1 MPNEEER
8 KNRRKTSSTQPSRR
22 TVLKQLGVGATA
34 TSGLASVPIDS
45 AAQEAGK
52 VSITGVDPQNFPNIT
67 VNYTV
72 DTEAGRT
79 GELPPENSRVIEKLP
94 DRPPQRKPCKGVET
108 GGGSADIVFV
118 FDDSGSMEDEIE
130 TMKERVQVLT
140 DDIEAEGIDA
150 RYGLVTFTDAN
161 RHLEI
166 DARLTDAET
175 LKERVDALQAT
186 EGDRFPERNF
196 SAIEMALGLTFRS
209 DAHKV
214 IINITDTIS
223 HYQNDK
229 VEKYDSPH
237 TLDDVATKLRERGIS
252 YFAVSWDLR
261 NEVPITDQTESGEII
276 EYDETDIEA
285 GSVRRLAEEA
295 NGTWLDMRADDFSEI
310 LDELIQD
317 VRTTYKCTYETDAPA
332 QQDDQAGKIGLEVTD
347 PGGRTFEIP
356 PSDEDEAGK
365 LSVPGQVKEPAKCAL
380 PSGESAVRDNIA
392 VFRAETGE
400 QLTSQ
405 NTDEEGTVNFDIPIE
420 ETETVVNVVYY
431 QIYDK
436 DPETLAF
443 EYPLPDEESARV
455 AAEKDGSP
463 DLYTINQI
471 VAAETGGV
479 LDVSLPEA
487 YKLDV
492 EVLDDT
498 GSPESNVRVEVFH
511 RDEETGAWGGFYG
524 FTNRDG
530 LLMIRESDDTGIE
543 VRGTVEV
550 FARNSDTGNVL
561 DSQDLVVD
569 ESTSVTLTV

>member
-1 MPNEEER
+1 MKFSLVAMHAVWCHMPNEEER
-8 KNRRKTSSTQPSRR
+8 KNRPKTSSTQPSRR

-34 TSGLASVPIDS
+34 TSGLASVPTHS
-45 AAQEAGK
+45 AAQGGGK
-52 VSITGVDPQNFPNIT
+52 IAITGVDPQNFPNVT

-79 GELPPENSRVIEKLP
+79 GDLPPENSRVIEKLP

-118 FDDSGSMEDEIE
+118 FDDTGSMSEEIE
-130 TMKERVQVLT
+130 TMKEKVIGLT
-140 DDIEAEGIDA
+140 DGIESAEIDA
-150 RYGLVTFTDAN
+150 RYGLVTFKDDVEVDTRFTDASSLK
-161 RHLEI
+161 RHVDELRAEGGEDSPETNFDAIQGVLEF
-166 DARLTDAET
+166 TF
-175 LKERVDALQAT
+175 KSDAL
-186 EGDRFPERNF
+186 
-196 SAIEMALGLTFRS
+196 
-209 DAHKV
+209 KV
-214 IINITDTIS
+214 IVDITDSVS
-223 HYQNDK
+223 HYRGDGSGFAD
-229 VEKYDSPH
+229 Y
-237 TLDDVATKLRERGIS
+237 TLDEVATDLRERGIN
-252 YFAVSWDLR
+252 FIAV
-261 NEVPITDQTESGEII
+261 VP
-276 EYDETDIEA
+276 
-285 GSVRRLAEEA
+285 
-295 NGTWLDMRADDFSEI
+295 DFSDELSDRRIENASLRFLADQVNGQWIDMQAADFGEI
-310 LDELIQD
+310 LDQIVRD
-317 VRTTYKCTYETDAPA
+317 VRATYKCTYETDAPA
-332 QQDDQAGKIGLEVTD
+332 EQDDEAGKIGLEVTD
-347 PGGRTFEIP
+347 PEIGKVEIQ
-356 PSDEDEAGK
+356 PSDEDQAGK
-365 LSVPGQVKEPAKCAL
+365 LSVPGQIKEPAKCAL

-463 DLYTINQI
+463 DLYTIDQI

-479 LDVSLPEA
+479 LDLSLPEA

-498 GSPESNVRVEVFH
+498 SSPESDVRVEVFH

-543 VRGTVEV
+543 VRGSVEV
-550 FARNSDTGNVL
+550 FARDPDTGDVF